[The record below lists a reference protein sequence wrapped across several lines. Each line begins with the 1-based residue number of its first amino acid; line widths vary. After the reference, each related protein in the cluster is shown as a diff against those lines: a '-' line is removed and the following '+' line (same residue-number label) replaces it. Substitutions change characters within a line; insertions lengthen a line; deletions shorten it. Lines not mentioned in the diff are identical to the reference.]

1 MSFGFVM
8 KNTIKGILCLAFCF
22 CIPTRNKEMLFF
34 ADFPLETPTLHTS
47 HTNHVQPYKMK
58 TEWCGSN
65 SIKPVELQAPRSLK
79 HPNQFLHWTL
89 TSEPVLSVVFQLFI
103 FYLSKAVGSQVQCV
117 EQSTVLQTL
126 YACQVVVRAAQVE
139 ESVYIPQS
147 FGADQLVVIH
157 WQPLQ
162 SPHRLQTS

>member
-1 MSFGFVM
+1 M
-8 KNTIKGILCLAFCF
+8 
-22 CIPTRNKEMLFF
+22 
-34 ADFPLETPTLHTS
+34 
-47 HTNHVQPYKMK
+47 
-58 TEWCGSN
+58 
-65 SIKPVELQAPRSLK
+65 
-79 HPNQFLHWTL
+79 
-89 TSEPVLSVVFQLFI
+89 LSVVFQLFI

-157 WQPLQ
+157 
-162 SPHRLQTS
+162 